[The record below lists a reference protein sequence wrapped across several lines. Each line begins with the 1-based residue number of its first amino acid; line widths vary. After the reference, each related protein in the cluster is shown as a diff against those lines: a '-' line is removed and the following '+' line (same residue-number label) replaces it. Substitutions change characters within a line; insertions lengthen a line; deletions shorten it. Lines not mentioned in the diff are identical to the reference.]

1 MIRRLRFK
9 LVAINMAFATV
20 MLAAMLVLVYYST
33 AANLENDSINMLRS
47 AAISPLLPAPGEAAG
62 DIKLP
67 FFTVLL
73 GPDGTVTETYGGY
86 FDLTDRETLRALV
99 EEALS
104 SASGIG
110 VMEDYALRYY
120 RAELPGRLSIVFGD
134 ISSEMATLSGL
145 TRTCA
150 IVGVLGFLAFLSIS
164 AALSRWAV
172 RPVERAWREQK
183 EFVAAASHEL
193 RTPLTAILTNAELAP
208 PVRAVENI
216 RAAARPMKAL
226 TEQLLTLARAENEGD
241 RVHEVCDLS
250 RALGETVLEF
260 EPLCFEQGK
269 TLEADIAPGVRVRG
283 DAVALGGRINV
294 SLQAAGR
301 RKCRLVVADEG
312 EPIAK
317 EELELIFRRFYRS
330 PGVRS
335 LPGFGLGLSI
345 AAATAARAHGRVW
358 CESADGVNRFIT
370 ELPRLP

>member
-9 LVAINMAFATV
+9 FVAINMAFATV

-73 GPDGTVTETYGGY
+73 GPDGAVTETYGGY

-172 RPVERAWREQK
+172 RPVERAWQEQK
-183 EFVAAASHEL
+183 DSWL
-193 RTPLTAILTNAELAP
+193 PLP
-208 PVRAVENI
+208 MSC
-216 RAAARPMKAL
+216 AR
-226 TEQLLTLARAENEGD
+226 R
-241 RVHEVCDLS
+241 
-250 RALGETVLEF
+250 
-260 EPLCFEQGK
+260 
-269 TLEADIAPGVRVRG
+269 
-283 DAVALGGRINV
+283 
-294 SLQAAGR
+294 
-301 RKCRLVVADEG
+301 
-312 EPIAK
+312 
-317 EELELIFRRFYRS
+317 
-330 PGVRS
+330 
-335 LPGFGLGLSI
+335 
-345 AAATAARAHGRVW
+345 
-358 CESADGVNRFIT
+358 
-370 ELPRLP
+370 